1 MSQQANTFKS
11 IVDQKLIKSGEKDKL
26 KELLRTR
33 LVESGWRDDLK
44 ALCKEVIQAKGIETL
59 TVEELVQEITP
70 KGRAMV
76 PDTVR
81 AEVLQRIRRAL
92 VDQND

>member
-1 MSQQANTFKS
+1 MSNNATSFKS
-11 IVDQKLIKSGEKDKL
+11 LVDQKLVRSGEKDKV

-33 LVESGWRDDLK
+33 LVECGWRDDLK
-44 ALCKEVIQAKGIETL
+44 ALCKDVIQSKGLEHI
-59 TVEELVQEITP
+59 TVEELILEITP

-81 AEVLQRIRRAL
+81 AEVLQRIRKVL
-92 VDQND
+92 SDP

>member
-1 MSQQANTFKS
+1 MASPREVNSFRS
-11 IVDQKLIKSGEKDKL
+11 LVDQKLVRSGEKDKL

-33 LVESGWRDDLK
+33 LIETGWRDELK
-44 ALCKEVIQAKGIETL
+44 AICKDAIQSRGIEKV
-59 TVEELVQEITP
+59 TVEELVREVTP

-81 AEVLQRIRRAL
+81 AELLQKIRKIL
-92 VDQND
+92 SE